1 MKMTFNATFSMP
13 IAFELYYLD
22 LIALLLHQST
32 INTVLFSNKKA
43 RKWLLQQKNR
53 YFLTVHK
60 RNFY

>member
-1 MKMTFNATFSMP
+1 MKMTYNATFSMP

-43 RKWLLQQKNR
+43 RKWLLQLKNR

-60 RNFY
+60 RK

>member
-43 RKWLLQQKNR
+43 RKWLLQLKNR

-60 RNFY
+60 RNW

>member
-43 RKWLLQQKNR
+43 RKWLLQLKNR

-60 RNFY
+60 RN

>member
-43 RKWLLQQKNR
+43 RKWLLQLKNR